1 MDIFIHSTAIECL
14 PQITKV
20 KIAGRHTKGRSA
32 SLTPRASSN
41 YVCVCVSLYVGMRKC
56 LCLGKPEGNSRM
68 PGAGVAGSVNHVIGL
83 GTVLW
88 SFARTASITH

>member
-1 MDIFIHSTAIECL
+1 MGIFIHSTAIECL

-20 KIAGRHTKGRSA
+20 KIAGRHAKGRSG
-32 SLTPRASSN
+32 SSTPRASSH

-68 PGAGVAGSVNHVIGL
+68 PGAEVAGRVNHMIGL

-88 SFARTASITH
+88 SFVRTASTTH